1 MRAMA
6 SPSPAVGGTGLALPL
21 NLALPVRAFV
31 EVAAEAEVAGYDRL
45 WAAEAGN
52 NDAFGLLTAVALG
65 TRAVGLATGVVP
77 IYTRTPSLVAQ
88 SAATLQDVSGGR
100 FTLGV
105 GTSSKTIV
113 EGWNGTP
120 YDQPLGRIKEY
131 VDVVRRLL
139 AGEKLDHTGVFYDVH
154 GYQLLLNN
162 PSPPPPIIIGALN
175 ERMLRAGGEVAD
187 GVCLNWI
194 GAHAVA
200 AALAHVRAGPR
211 PTSNAC
217 FVRVCV
223 TDDVESVRRWA
234 RREVMSYVTVPA
246 YRKAFGVQG
255 WGAVT
260 AKAMELWAGGDRKG
274 AAASL
279 PDELLDTLVLA
290 GDAAEVRQ
298 RFEAYR
304 AAGVDEPVALLV
316 SGQSAPA
323 AVRAELAATTAAL
336 APKARGPITGN
347 R

>member
-1 MRAMA
+1 MHPMTHPAGSAHRAD
-6 SPSPAVGGTGLALPL
+6 PVGSTGLALPL
-21 NLALPVRAFV
+21 NLALPVRGFV
-31 EVAAEAEVAGYDRL
+31 QVAAQAEAAGYDRL

-65 TRAVGLATGVVP
+65 TSTVRLATGVVP
-77 IYTRTPSLVAQ
+77 IYTRTPALMAQ
-88 SAATLQDVSGGR
+88 CTATLQDVSGGR

-113 EGWNGTP
+113 EGWNGIT
-120 YDQPLGRIKEY
+120 YDKPLGRIREY
-131 VDVVRRLL
+131 VELVRRLL
-139 AGEKLDHTGVFYDVH
+139 AWEKVEHTGAHYDVH

-162 PSPPPPIIIGALN
+162 PSPPSPIIIGALN
-175 ERMLRAGGEVAD
+175 EGMLRAGGEVAD

-200 AALAHVRAGPR
+200 GALAHVQAGPR
-211 PTSNAC
+211 PTVNSC

-223 TDDVESVRRWA
+223 TEDVEAVQRWA

-260 AKAMELWAGGDRKG
+260 ETAMTLWDGGDRKG

-279 PDELLDTLVLA
+279 PLEFLDTLVLA
-290 GDAAEVRQ
+290 GSASDVQA

-304 AAGVDEPVALLV
+304 AAGVDEPVAFLV
-316 SGQSAPA
+316 SGQTDPA

-336 APKARGPITGN
+336 APSA
-347 R
+347 